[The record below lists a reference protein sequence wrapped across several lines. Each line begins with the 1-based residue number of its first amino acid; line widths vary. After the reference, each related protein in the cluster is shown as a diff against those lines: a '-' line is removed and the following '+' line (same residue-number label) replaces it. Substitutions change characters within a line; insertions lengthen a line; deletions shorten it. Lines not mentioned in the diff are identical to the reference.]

1 MKGFHIYKRFNNI
14 SISKKLLLSYVLVVL
29 LPVLLIG
36 LILTY
41 RMKEMVIERS
51 INEASVNVERIY
63 TRLNDVLKLVID
75 VSDRSQLD
83 QNLENLLLKK
93 YNSTWEVVDAYF
105 QYREFNNYITYFNR
119 EINDIKLYSF
129 NETMLDGG
137 PLIKVTSAI
146 SNLYW
151 FQQAVKENGRINFHY
166 IYDQEAKEE
175 RLCLVRMIRGIGT
188 TQKPLGIIVI
198 SLKQDYLNSIFKN
211 EPYETLM
218 VSDTGKIIAAKNTG
232 LAGNQADTGVFSDL
246 VETDSG
252 VYDSSSGGHH
262 SKVIIKSFLP
272 MKSNNAF
279 KIVSI
284 VPVKQIEE
292 QADETMQLGVAI
304 MAASLLLALGLIL
317 VFSNAISKRVKNISR
332 DMHKVAM
339 GNFDFIPRIEGEDE
353 IGQLSSDLGI
363 MVKSIKDLVHEV
375 YEVNLQ
381 KNRLAVRQREIKLKM
396 LASQINP
403 HFLFNALETIRM
415 KAHCRGEEEIA
426 EVVKLL
432 GRILRRNLEVGSE
445 MASLESEIDMV
456 KSYLEVQKFRY
467 GDRINYEITFEE
479 NVKDYKIMPLLI
491 QPIVENAIVHGLES
505 KNSMGMVKIN
515 LTREDGR
522 LKIIVEDNGGGM
534 DAGQLNHVLETLKEA
549 EDMPGERIGL
559 KNVHQ
564 RIKLSCG
571 EEYGLLIHSEKGLG
585 TRIAI
590 ILPEEW

>member
-151 FQQAVKENGRINFHY
+151 FQQAVKENGKINFHY

-292 QADETMQLGVAI
+292 QADETMQLGAAI

-339 GNFDFIPRIEGEDE
+339 GNFDFIPHIEGEDE

>member
-1 MKGFHIYKRFNNI
+1 MKGFHIDRSFNNI

-51 INEASVNVERIY
+51 INEASVNVERIH
-63 TRLNDVLKLVID
+63 TRLSDVLKLAVD

-105 QYREFNNYITYFNR
+105 QYREFDNYITYFNR
-119 EINDIKLYSF
+119 EISDIKLYSF

-188 TQKPLGIIVI
+188 TQKPLGVIVI
-198 SLKQDYLNSIFKN
+198 SLKQDYLNFIFRN

-218 VSDTGKIIAAKNTG
+218 INDTGKIIAAKNTG
-232 LAGNQADTGVFSDL
+232 LAGNQADTGVLSDL
-246 VETDSG
+246 VKMDSG

-272 MKSNNAF
+272 IKSNNAF

-339 GNFDFIPRIEGEDE
+339 GNFDFIPHIEGEDE

-381 KNRLAVRQREIKLKM
+381 KNCLAVRQREIKLKM

-445 MASLESEIDMV
+445 MVSLESEIDMV
-456 KSYLEVQKFRY
+456 KSYLEIQKFRY

-515 LTREDGR
+515 LTRENGR

-549 EDMPGERIGL
+549 EGMPGERIGL